1 VKNRKVGTDAARKLN
16 HMTISITK
24 LENSYHVHI
33 RRPQVI
39 FIWTKE
45 DHSHSENTGL
55 KVKEL

>member
-1 VKNRKVGTDAARKLN
+1 
-16 HMTISITK
+16 MTISITK